1 MPRRTHQTL
10 SLPSSSRLVGGRGR
24 GSRAATALVAAALAA
39 GGITVA
45 PALAAGAAPGAAA
58 TQVGDTG
65 AGQSRAAA
73 SYRATI
79 TRTRHGIP
87 HVVARNW
94 GSLGFGHGFATAE
107 TNLCNLADTLITG
120 RGERSRW
127 LGADARYEDQVT
139 LSATNLQTD
148 ALFTDIRNREVV
160 ESLIADPER
169 GPGKQARAMVRGYV
183 AGVNKYIRS
192 VGGADGVKDP
202 TCRGKGFIKPD
213 VTPLDLWYGVYAANL
228 LASTGVFVP
237 QIVDAAPPVSG
248 GELPGTS
255 ASASFQEPPST
266 LPSEDALLKGLGKDP
281 KSPFGSNATAVGG
294 KATTTGRG
302 MLLGNPHF
310 PWRGRYRFEQ
320 AHLTI
325 PGTYDV
331 AGGSLIGSPVVNI
344 GWNRNVAW
352 SHTVSTAYR
361 FTPYEYKT
369 LADPMTYATDHG
381 PEQLDHRTVSI
392 TAKQPDGSLEEVEE
406 DLYRTDEGYVLDDAD
421 VLMPWLPTGFF
432 AIRDANAEHLRTV
445 DTFLNMGKARN
456 VRDLIA
462 RQDKAGGMPWVNTTA
477 ADRFGDTVYA
487 DHSVVPHVTDE
498 MFQQCLTPVGL
509 ALYDQAGLPGLDGTR
524 AQSDCAWGTDADA
537 SRPGIFGDSN
547 LPEAYRRDWVA
558 NANDS
563 YWLPNPKQRLEGFDR
578 IIGCEKCERTLRT
591 RMVYRY
597 VIDRLLGKDGRRGRK
612 VSHRDLLGFEH
623 QNRVF
628 GAELAKRDDDLVE
641 VCEAADGGESCDVLA
656 AWDGHSNRDSVG
668 THIFQEFMLRAL
680 DASTPIWQ
688 VPFDPSDPVNT
699 PRDLIEDNP
708 EVIQAMSDALD
719 YLADKGVAPAT
730 PWGKLQVAGDDGAP
744 PISLGGGDGFIG
756 NANVVS
762 SRMPGA
768 NQDRLVPV
776 SYGSSHIQGIAFR
789 NRGRVSA
796 RTILTYSQSTDPT
809 SPWSADQTR
818 LFGRQQWV
826 TFPFTKA
833 QVDRQRISRRVVTG

>member
-1 MPRRTHQTL
+1 MPQHQQRSAPTRR
-10 SLPSSSRLVGGRGR
+10 RL
-24 GSRAATALVAAALAA
+24 AATITLGALTATTVGLLPASTSGAAEVAAAEQH
-39 GGITVA
+39 T
-45 PALAAGAAPGAAA
+45 
-58 TQVGDTG
+58 
-65 AGQSRAAA
+65 RAVA

-79 TRTRHGIP
+79 TRTAHGIP
-87 HVVARNW
+87 HVVAKNW
-94 GSLGFGHGFATAE
+94 GSLGFGHGYATAE
-107 TNLCNLADTLITG
+107 TNLCNLADTLVTG

-127 LGADARYEDQVT
+127 FGADERYEDQVT

-148 ALFTDIRNREVV
+148 ALFTDIRNRHVV
-160 ESLIADPER
+160 EDLLADPQR
-169 GPGKQARAMVRGYV
+169 GPGKQAKAMVRGYV
-183 AGVNKYIRS
+183 AGVNKYIRRI
-192 VGGADGVKDP
+192 GGADGVQDP
-202 TCRGKGFIKPD
+202 TCKGAGYIKPD
-213 VTPLDLWYGVYAANL
+213 ATALDLWYGVYAANL

-237 QIVDAAPPVSG
+237 QIVEAAPPVG
-248 GELPGTS
+248 GSLPGTE
-255 ASASFQEPPST
+255 AATSFQQPPAE
-266 LPSEDALLKGLGKDP
+266 LPSEEDLLAGLGKDP
-281 KSPFGSNATAVGG
+281 ASPFGSNATAVGG
-294 KATTTGRG
+294 RATSTGRG

-331 AGGSLIGSPVVNI
+331 AGASLIGSPVVNI
-344 GWNRNVAW
+344 GWNKNVAW

-369 LADPMTYATDHG
+369 LVDPMTYATDQG
-381 PEQLDHRTVSI
+381 PKQLDHRTVSI
-392 TAKQPDGSLEEVEE
+392 AVKESDGSVGQVEE
-406 DLYRTDEGYVLDDAD
+406 DLYRTDEGYVLDDTD

-456 VRDLIA
+456 VHDLIA
-462 RQDKAGGMPWVNTTA
+462 RQDKGGGMPWVNTTA

-498 MFQQCLTPVGL
+498 MFQQCATPVGL
-509 ALYDQAGLPGLDGTR
+509 ALYQQAGLPGLDGTR
-524 AQSDCAWGTDADA
+524 AQSDCAWGTDPDA
-537 SRPGIFGDSN
+537 GRPGIFGDSN

-563 YWLPNPKQRLEGFDR
+563 YWLPNPKQRLEGYDR
-578 IIGCEKCERTLRT
+578 IIGCEQCERTLRT

-597 VIDRLLGKDGRRGRK
+597 VLDRLTKAK
-612 VSHRDLLGFEH
+612 VTPSALRGFEH
-623 QNRVF
+623 QNRIM
-628 GAELAKRDDDLVE
+628 GAILTREGDDLLD

-656 AWDGHSNRDSVG
+656 AWDARSNRDSVG

-688 VPFDPSDPVNT
+688 VPFDPADPVNT

-708 EVIQAMSDALD
+708 EVVQAMSDALD
-719 YLADKGVAPAT
+719 HLAEEGVDPAT
-730 PWGKLQVAGDDGAP
+730 PWGRLQVAGDDGAP
-744 PISLGGGDGFIG
+744 PIGLGGGDGFVG

-776 SYGSSHIQGIAFR
+776 SYGSSHIQAIAFG
-789 NRGRVSA
+789 NRGRLQA

-809 SPWSADQTR
+809 SRWSADQTR
-818 LFGRQQWV
+818 LFARQKWV
-826 TFPFTKA
+826 AFPWTKS
-833 QVDRQRISRRVVTG
+833 QIDRQRISRRTIRN